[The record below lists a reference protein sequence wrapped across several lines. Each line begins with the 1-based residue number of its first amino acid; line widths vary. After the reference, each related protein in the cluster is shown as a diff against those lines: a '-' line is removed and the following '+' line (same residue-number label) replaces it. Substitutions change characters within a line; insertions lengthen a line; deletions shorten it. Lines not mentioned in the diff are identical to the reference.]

1 MVILGTQSIYSDLL
15 LAKYLN
21 EVHICIKKS
30 LKNFIDANMT
40 SKIELILTLTFIS
53 SKDTG
58 KVSNIYLISQNII
71 PVPGSN
77 TYDLTNDLNVT
88 LILFFQN
95 IKIICFKRWK
105 VVVLFWIISIQHF
118 MVFINFP

>member
-1 MVILGTQSIYSDLL
+1 MVILGTQSIYSDLS

>member
-1 MVILGTQSIYSDLL
+1 MVILGTQSIYSDLS

-40 SKIELILTLTFIS
+40 SKIELILTLTFFS

>member
-1 MVILGTQSIYSDLL
+1 
-15 LAKYLN
+15 
-21 EVHICIKKS
+21 
-30 LKNFIDANMT
+30 MT

>member
-1 MVILGTQSIYSDLL
+1 MVILGTQSIYSDLS

-21 EVHICIKKS
+21 EIHICIKKS

>member
-1 MVILGTQSIYSDLL
+1 MVILGTQSIYSDLS

-40 SKIELILTLTFIS
+40 SKIKLILTLTFIS

>member
-1 MVILGTQSIYSDLL
+1 MVILGTQSIYSDLS

-40 SKIELILTLTFIS
+40 SKIELIFTLTFIS

>member
-1 MVILGTQSIYSDLL
+1 MVILGTQSIYSDLS

-40 SKIELILTLTFIS
+40 SKIELNLTLTFIS

>member
-1 MVILGTQSIYSDLL
+1 MVILGTQSIYSDLS

-77 TYDLTNDLNVT
+77 TCDLTNDLNVT

>member
-1 MVILGTQSIYSDLL
+1 MVILGTQSIYSDLS

-58 KVSNIYLISQNII
+58 KVSNIYFISQNII

>member
-1 MVILGTQSIYSDLL
+1 MVILGTQSIYSDLS
-15 LAKYLN
+15 LAKCLN